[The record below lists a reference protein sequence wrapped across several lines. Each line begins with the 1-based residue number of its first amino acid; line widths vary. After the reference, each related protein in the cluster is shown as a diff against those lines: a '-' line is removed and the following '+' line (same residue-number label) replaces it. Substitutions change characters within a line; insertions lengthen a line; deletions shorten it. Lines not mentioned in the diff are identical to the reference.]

1 MKRTQAAARRLADRT
16 ASAVMRLWAFV
27 EAGEI
32 TVDEFRRLAAQ
43 LVAAANA
50 AGVMLADIGLAA
62 EVMRQIGRPARPVGL
77 TDPVAVDQTRIG
89 RSLTAAIDTPSG
101 EAAAARLERVVRS
114 EPLLTVANA
123 VQAGMIAHGAIGWTR
138 QLTGTSCSLCTS
150 WADGRVRPPTV
161 RMARHLGCDCI
172 QAPVFTRN

>member
-1 MKRTQAAARRLADRT
+1 
-16 ASAVMRLWAFV
+16 MRLWAFV

-77 TDPVAVDQTRIG
+77 TDPAAVDQTRIG
-89 RSLTAAIDTPSG
+89 RSLTAATDTPSG
-101 EAAAARLERVVRS
+101 EAAAARL
-114 EPLLTVANA
+114 
-123 VQAGMIAHGAIGWTR
+123 
-138 QLTGTSCSLCTS
+138 
-150 WADGRVRPPTV
+150 
-161 RMARHLGCDCI
+161 
-172 QAPVFTRN
+172 